1 MRPTI
6 AWALAAI
13 AICVVLGCASATTA
27 DANTS
32 QAGPRVANEAV
43 EPPPATGPKPGA
55 EPPKAEAQQ
64 VKQDE
69 YPYVQGRVYQLKDL
83 ARTTVTIEKHKW
95 NVWIMDSNGKRMEGM
110 MRLNGPDIKD
120 DDGMIFVFPDED
132 YRGFWMKN
140 TNIPLD
146 IAFISSDLRII
157 NVATMKPHDEN
168 TTPSTRPAMYVLEV
182 KGGQFKKYGIKAGM
196 KVQFGKKL
204 EAID

>member
-1 MRPTI
+1 MRTSTV
-6 AWALAAI
+6 WALAVI
-13 AICVVLGCASATTA
+13 ATCVVLGCASASTA
-27 DANTS
+27 DATAS
-32 QAGPRVANEAV
+32 KPAPRAPEGAV
-43 EPPPATGPKPGA
+43 SSAAVGDPNKSAAPKT
-55 EPPKAEAQQ
+55 EEQQ
-64 VKQDE
+64 PQKDE

-110 MRLNGPDIKD
+110 MRLHDKDIKD

-146 IAFISSDLRII
+146 IAFIGSDERIT
-157 NVATMKPHDEN
+157 NVATMKPHDET

-182 KGGQFKKYGIKAGM
+182 KAGQFKKYGIRAGM

-204 EAID
+204 VAIE